1 VSTHYRINIYD
12 TSHLRGWIEHT
23 DPRVAWRAAVEIVR
37 AMSHADGV
45 TGPRDGWYRT
55 ANRVGYSRG
64 IFRATPM
71 LAEGAS

>member
-45 TGPRDGWYRT
+45 TGPRDGS

-71 LAEGAS
+71 MLAEGAS